1 MNRNDF
7 QKEIEEMKQEGLFR
21 SLKTVESAQGP
32 EVSINGKKILLLS
45 SNNYLG
51 LADHPVLK
59 KAMIE
64 AIQKYGVGSGASR
77 LVSGNMTLHEVLEQ
91 KLAEFKEAEAAL
103 VFNSGYTANIGLI
116 PCLAR
121 RSDVILADRLN
132 HASLIDGCRLSNAVV
147 HFYHHKKMDHL
158 ETLLKKHKSV
168 HPIRHRM
175 FIVTDGVFSM
185 DGDLAPL
192 PDIADLAERYSATV
206 VLDDAH
212 GTGVLGKHGK
222 GTVEHFELKD
232 SGNLIQMGTLS
243 KAVGVF
249 GAYVAGSREL
259 ISYLVNKAR
268 SFLYTTSLPPAVAA
282 ASIAALEIIQKE
294 PELRAALW
302 ENQSYFVKGLKA
314 LGYHLPASET
324 PIIPIL
330 VGETALAVRMAEAL
344 LNEGIYAPAIRPP
357 TVPKGTSRIRL
368 TVMATH
374 TKAQLDFVLDVM
386 EKIGQK
392 LGILESVKQQ

>member
-1 MNRNDF
+1 MDLNDF

-51 LADHPVLK
+51 LADHPALK

-64 AIQKYGVGSGASR
+64 AIHKYGVGSGASR

-91 KLAEFKEAEAAL
+91 KLAAFKEAEAAL

-121 RSDVILADRLN
+121 QGDVILADRLN
-132 HASLIDGCRLSNAVV
+132 HASLIDGCRLSKAVV
-147 HFYHHKKMDHL
+147 HFYRHKEMGHL
-158 ETLLKKHKSV
+158 ETLLKKHRSV
-168 HPIRHRM
+168 HPSRHRM

-192 PDIADLAERYSATV
+192 PDIVDLAERYSATV
-206 VLDDAH
+206 VLDDAQ
-212 GTGVLGKHGK
+212 GKGVLGKHVK

-232 SGNLIQMGTLS
+232 SGNLIQMVTLNKEVS
-243 KAVGVF
+243 EF
-249 GAYVAGSREL
+249 ESYVAGSREL

-268 SFLYTTSLPPAVAA
+268 SFLYTTALPPAVAA

-302 ENQSYFVKGLKA
+302 ENQAYFIKGLKA
-314 LGYHLPASET
+314 LGYHLSASET
-324 PIIPIL
+324 PIMPIL
-330 VGETALAVRMAEAL
+330 VGESVLAVRMAEAL